1 MGLGTLCIY
10 FKMGVV
16 LTGSFSPSPPSSLL
30 TPIPETILSIRGLG
44 LQLSTTRGFQL
55 SLPFTSVTIEVP
67 MSTAKTFVPLNSIQD
82 VVINEGINGWR
93 IVYYIVV
100 IQDGG
105 EEEGVKLR
113 VAFPVSLIA
122 TLREVDTDVWVVG
135 VVT

>member
-1 MGLGTLCIY
+1 
-10 FKMGVV
+10 
-16 LTGSFSPSPPSSLL
+16 
-30 TPIPETILSIRGLG
+30 
-44 LQLSTTRGFQL
+44 
-55 SLPFTSVTIEVP
+55 

-82 VVINEGINGWR
+82 VVINEGIYGWR

-113 VAFPVSLIA
+113 VAFPVSLND

-135 VVT
+135 VVA